1 MIKIKC
7 IAGVSQSALE
17 RARKRMSEWEEVE
30 SRVKSGAATPEE
42 RKRFDAAAKRARDLN
57 PRVLVD

>member
-1 MIKIKC
+1 MTKIKR

-17 RARKRMSEWEEVE
+17 RARKRMSEWEGIEA
-30 SRVKSGAATPEE
+30 RVKSGMATPEE
-42 RKRFDAAAKRARDLN
+42 KRRFDAAAKRARELD